1 MSEESKVVHNA
12 QSERFEM
19 MLDDGTIAY
28 LSYKLKGNTASF
40 EHTSVP
46 DQFQG
51 KGLAA
56 KLTKAALSEARA
68 KGWKVIPVCR
78 YVDVFIRRNSGYS
91 DLLA

>member
-1 MSEESKVVHNA
+1 MSLEGDVVHNV

-19 MLDDGTIAY
+19 MLDDGSIAY
-28 LSYKLKGNTASF
+28 LSYTLNDHTASF
-40 EHTSVP
+40 EHTFVP

-56 KLTKAALSEARA
+56 RLTKAALSEARV
-68 KGWKVIPVCR
+68 KGWKVIPACR

-91 DLLA
+91 DLLV